1 MVETNSFIENS
12 LKELSAIKSKLSLL
26 DKMAVISRDE
36 GLWHALSGI
45 RREEERLNELRKA
58 YYFYE

>member
-1 MVETNSFIENS
+1 MVKTNDFIENS
-12 LKELSAIKSKLSLL
+12 LRELSAIKSKLALL
-26 DKMAVISRDE
+26 NKMAVTARDE

-58 YYFYE
+58 YHFYE